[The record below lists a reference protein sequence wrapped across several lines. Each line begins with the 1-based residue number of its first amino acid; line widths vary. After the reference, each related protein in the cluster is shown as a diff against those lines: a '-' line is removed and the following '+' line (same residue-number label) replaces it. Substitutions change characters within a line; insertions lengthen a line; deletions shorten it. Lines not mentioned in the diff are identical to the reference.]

1 MNNPER
7 TDFCNAILGKV
18 QVVMDSSPE
27 TALKP
32 NRAIRAN
39 GVCDGYYEVLTH
51 YNPDTDMFN
60 GNIPAS
66 KVERVAFSEALEK
79 LIEAAK
85 QVFQSSIKTLIDQN
99 ARK

>member
-1 MNNPER
+1 MNNQER

-18 QVVMDSSPE
+18 QIVLDASPE

-60 GNIPAS
+60 GKIPAS
-66 KVERVAFSEALEK
+66 KVERVAFSEAVDK
-79 LIEAAK
+79 VIAAAIQFYADENK
-85 QVFQSSIKTLIDQN
+85 QRVISSQP
-99 ARK
+99 